1 MIQSKKRGK
10 KKQQKL
16 AVDQVRKN
24 AYVEMFLS
32 TRKATEGKEYEKPL
46 QNLLYWLKIK
56 KKIRFS

>member
-46 QNLLYWLKIK
+46 QNLLY
-56 KKIRFS
+56 